1 MTKRGAVADATPNC
15 QAGQVGVDVASV
27 PLLVDVDVAD
37 VDARRDAA
45 PA

>member
-1 MTKRGAVADATPNC
+1 MTKRGAVADATLNC

-37 VDARRDAA
+37 VDARSDAA